1 MFIKRLQRED
11 ILLILIYK
19 DSEIQTL
26 QLVDMNGGYMSGTVS
41 KYNKGNLREMYL
53 MHYHF
58 AFAR

>member
-26 QLVDMNGGYMSGTVS
+26 QLVDMNGGYMNGTVS
-41 KYNKGNLREMYL
+41 NDNKGNLREMSL

-58 AFAR
+58 AIAR